1 MNLAPSRWSPQ
12 PGPQNDAICADW
24 CDELFYGGAAGGGKS
39 DFLLGDYLQ
48 DVGRYGSAWQGVIF
62 RRTYPELE
70 ELVARSRE
78 IYPQT
83 GAEWHEQKHRWTWPG
98 GEVLRMRY
106 LEREADAT
114 RYQGHQ
120 YTWIGW
126 DELTQWPSAYA
137 YRYLRARLRSAH
149 KVDRKRIRGAAN
161 PGGVGHHWVKAMFID
176 PAPGGY
182 VPVLDPETGMTRMF
196 IPARLK
202 DNTVLLASD
211 PGYAGRLK
219 GLGSPELV
227 RAWLEGDWSV
237 IQGAYFTEFS
247 MARHVIEPRALP
259 GHWTRFRMGD
269 WGTASPFAFL
279 WGAVSDGE
287 LSDIPRG
294 AIVIYREW
302 YGSTGEPNVGLKMDA
317 ARVAQGVAARTPKD
331 EAITYSVL
339 DPACFKFDGGP
350 TIAET
355 FALNGVTCRPA
366 DNARIAQR
374 GAIGGWDQVRA
385 RLVGDNDG
393 RPMLLIF
400 NTCTHLIR
408 TLPALQH
415 DQDKPEDVDTDGEDH
430 APDALRY
437 GCMSRP
443 WIRTVETPAPPQ
455 WPLQQPIMD
464 MLNRHLERRREA
476 HDE

>member
-1 MNLAPSRWSPQ
+1 MWAPQ
-12 PGPQNDAICADW
+12 LGPQTDAICADW

-48 DVGRYGSAWQGVIF
+48 DVGRFGSAWQGVIF

-137 YRYLRARLRSAH
+137 YRYLRARLRSARA
-149 KVDRKRIRGAAN
+149 VGTKRIRAAAN

-182 VPVLDPETGMTRMF
+182 VPLLDPETGMRRMF
-196 IPARLK
+196 IPAKLR
-202 DNTVLLASD
+202 DNAVLLAHD
-211 PGYAGRLK
+211 PNYAGRLK

-227 RAWLEGDWSV
+227 KAWLEGDWSV

-247 MARHVIEPRALP
+247 MARHVMAPRALP
-259 GHWTRFRMGD
+259 AHWTRFRAID
-269 WGTASPFAFL
+269 WGTASPFAVL
-279 WGAVSDGE
+279 WCAVSDGE
-287 LSDIPRG
+287 LTEIPRG
-294 AIVIYREW
+294 AIVVYREW

-317 ARVAQGVAARTPKD
+317 ARVAQGVAARTPA
-331 EAITYSVL
+331 EETITYSVM

-393 RPMLLIF
+393 RAMLLIF

-415 DQDKPEDVDTDGEDH
+415 DQNKPEDVDTDGEDH

-443 WIRTVETPAPPQ
+443 WIRVVEKPKPSEYE
-455 WPLQQPIMD
+455 LQQPIMS
-464 MLNRHLERRREA
+464 MLTRHLERRREA
-476 HDE
+476 RDD

>member
-1 MNLAPSRWSPQ
+1 MWAPQ
-12 PGPQNDAICADW
+12 LGPQTDAICADW
-24 CDELFYGGAAGGGKS
+24 ADELFYGGAAGGGKS
-39 DFLLGDYLQ
+39 DFLLGDFLQ
-48 DVGRYGSAWQGVIF
+48 DVGRYGAAWQGVIF

-70 ELVARSRE
+70 ELVGRSRE
-78 IYPQT
+78 IYGPT
-83 GAEWHEQKHRWTWPG
+83 GAEWLEQKHIWKWPG
-98 GEVLRMRY
+98 GEILRMRY
-106 LEREADAT
+106 LERDADAT

-126 DELTQWPSAYA
+126 DELTQWPSAYP
-137 YRYLRARLRSAH
+137 YRYLRARLRSA
-149 KVDRKRIRGAAN
+149 KRVERKRIRSAAN

-182 VPVLDPETGMTRMF
+182 TPILDPETGMRRMF

-202 DNTVLLASD
+202 DNAVLLAHD
-211 PGYAGRLK
+211 PNYAGRLR

-237 IQGAYFTEFS
+237 IQGAYFTEFR
-247 MARHVIEPRALP
+247 MDRHVIAPRALP
-259 GHWTRFRMGD
+259 AHWTRFRAID
-269 WGTASPFAFL
+269 WGTASPFAVL
-279 WGAVSDGE
+279 WCAVSDGE
-287 LSDIPRG
+287 LHDIPRG
-294 AIVIYREW
+294 AIVVYREW

-317 ARVAQGVAARTPKD
+317 ARVAQGVAGRTPAD
-331 EAITYSVL
+331 ETITYSVM

-355 FALNGVTCRPA
+355 FSHNGVTCRPA

-393 RPMLLIF
+393 RPMVLIF
-400 NTCTHLIR
+400 NTCRDLIR

-415 DQDKPEDVDTDGEDH
+415 DQDRPEDVDTDGEDH

-443 WIRTVETPAPPQ
+443 WIRVVEKPPE
-455 WPLQQPIMD
+455 PVFELQQPLMTI
-464 MLNRHLERRREA
+464 LERHLAKRREA
-476 HDE
+476 HD